1 MGISTGAPLSTQHF
15 LCNSGLMRAMASTSH
30 HWVCS
35 SFKIVSSARTFKLC
49 HWQQQQWWWHLY
61 GTLVVA
67 VVPFLLACTT
77 TVVVA
82 VRTMVPRHCWLCPLL
97 AFVTMTKTTNATSWT
112 TVPWRYQPSLPA
124 CLTSTMAAAEGI
136 MMAPWHRLGSLTCSR
151 TDSGVGSSADDG
163 S

>member
-1 MGISTGAPLSTQHF
+1 MEISTGAPLSTQHF

-49 HWQQQQWWWHLY
+49 HWQQQQWWWCLY
-61 GTLVVA
+61 GTLVVV

-77 TVVVA
+77 TVVGA
-82 VRTMVPRHCWLCPLL
+82 VRTMVPWHCWLCPLL
-97 AFVTMTKTTNATSWT
+97 NDKDNSGKIRNNSALALSAI
-112 TVPWRYQPSLPA
+112 PA
-124 CLTSTMAAAEGI
+124 CLLDDNNGSSGRDNT
-136 MMAPWHRLGSLTCSR
+136 APWHRLGSLTCSCNY
-151 TDSGVGSSADDG
+151 SGVGSSADDG